1 MNITSFFNLE
11 VKYFSDVIMIDAKL
25 HKLVFFYSSIWI
37 NYWKLDSREI
47 NSNVIRNQ
55 FPAKLIQFEKKNEIE
70 MDWNS
75 KILFDVMKQL
85 RKGPKKGLLDISNS
99 SSLEDEASP
108 LVMAVASSPRI
119 TRKRLGS
126 NSNAVEQFK
135 DDNLPGW
142 FY

>member
-1 MNITSFFNLE
+1 
-11 VKYFSDVIMIDAKL
+11 
-25 HKLVFFYSSIWI
+25 
-37 NYWKLDSREI
+37 
-47 NSNVIRNQ
+47 
-55 FPAKLIQFEKKNEIE
+55 